1 MEFNK
6 REIFKIIISSLDEAR
21 KWTFW
26 KWLLFSSIGALSGT
40 LQFGE
45 KFFELEANR
54 SIKYAIIVIL
64 IFYLVRLIPILFI
77 KSLKYYH
84 EVYKNSTYGD
94 AIILLKDCFA
104 EVHYYRK
111 TEGFQEDEFMK
122 SMMIFCN
129 NLKIIFDKITKSDC
143 SVSIK
148 VPVQD
153 EKVTE
158 TTNLKNLTRDNSHK
172 HRDTTE
178 YNLIKHTIIGNTA
191 FNNTLNKVITNKLDK
206 YYINNSV
213 NETQNYLNTSKACY
227 MDEALPYNSELVHS
241 ISPKKST
248 DSKNFDCHGFLCIDS
263 NIHNAFDYKYCTAI
277 VEGVCDGI
285 YDLILELNK
294 NENGNSNQRK

>member
-6 REIFKIIISSLDEAR
+6 KEIFKIIISSANEAR
-21 KWTFW
+21 KWSVW
-26 KWLLFSSIGALSGT
+26 KWLLLSSIGALSGT

-45 KFFELEANR
+45 KFFHLEPER
-54 SIKYAIIVIL
+54 SIKYSL
-64 IFYLVRLIPILFI
+64 IFLVVLYVLRFIPIFTK

-111 TEGFQEDEFMK
+111 TDGFKEDEFMK
-122 SMMIFCN
+122 SMIIFCN
-129 NLKIIFDKITKSDC
+129 NLKIIFDKITNSDC

-153 EKVTE
+153 SKVTE
-158 TTNLKNLTRDNSHK
+158 TTQLKNLTRDSLNKS
-172 HRDTTE
+172 RDTNQ
-178 YNLIKHTIIGNTA
+178 YNDIKHTIIGNTA
-191 FNNTLNKVITNKLDK
+191 FNNTLNKVIINSAEK
-206 YYINNSV
+206 YYINNNV
-213 NETQNYLNTSKACY
+213 NSTNNYLNTSRACY
-227 MDEALPYNSELVHS
+227 KNEVLPYNSELVHS
-241 ISPKKST
+241 ISPKKSL

-263 NIHNAFDYKYCTAI
+263 KIENAFDNKYSPAI

-294 NENGNSNQRK
+294 NKNGNN

>member
-6 REIFKIIISSLDEAR
+6 KEIFKIFLSSLDEAR
-21 KWTFW
+21 KWSPF
-26 KWLLFSSIGALSGT
+26 KWLLTSSIGALSGT
-40 LQFGE
+40 LRFGE
-45 KFFELEANR
+45 TFFKLDITR
-54 SIKYAIIVIL
+54 SIIYALIALLIL
-64 IFYLVRLIPILFI
+64 YLIRLIPILII

-94 AIILLKDCFA
+94 AIIILKDCFA

-111 TEGFQEDEFMK
+111 TDGFQEDEFMK

-153 EKVTE
+153 VKVTE

-172 HRDTTE
+172 HRDTNE
-178 YNLIKHTIIGNTA
+178 YNQIQHTIIGNTA
-191 FNNTLNKVITNKLDK
+191 FNNTLNKVITNKSDK

-213 NETQNYLNTSKACY
+213 NKTQNYLNTSRSCY
-227 MDEALPYNSELVHS
+227 KDEILPYNSELVHS
-241 ISPKKST
+241 ISPKKSKEF
-248 DSKNFDCHGFLCIDS
+248 KNFDCHGFLCIDS
-263 NIHNAFDYKYCTAI
+263 NVENAFDNKYSPAI

-285 YDLILELNK
+285 YDLILELNNNK
-294 NENGNSNQRK
+294 NGNNN